1 MSSTLES
8 HGPDLP
14 TGAVLIADLGGTN
27 ARFALVG
34 DHPRDL
40 AGIEVLAAADFPDIE
55 SAIRTY
61 LDRRKIS
68 ELAEVCLAVA
78 GPVHED
84 VVDLPN
90 SHWAFSRS
98 RLEGRLG
105 APLTIINDF
114 TAQALAVDALEST
127 EVNWFGEPRP
137 RPGGVRCIVGPG
149 TGLGVAIQTPAGEV
163 IPSEGGHVGFAPT
176 DSHEIELLQALIPR
190 YRRVSVERLVSG
202 PGLENLYW
210 ANLRLAAGRGD
221 VPVPSRSAPEVVE
234 LARAGDATALQAV
247 EDFFDIL
254 GIFCGDMA
262 LVSWATGG
270 VYISGGVFRRLMPF
284 FDAERFRTRFQ
295 DKGRFTRFCET
306 VAVGWVTADQ
316 PGLLGCA
323 VAALRH
329 LRTPTFTPELAPH
342 EPR

>member
-1 MSSTLES
+1 MTSNLES
-8 HGPDLP
+8 HGPDLRS
-14 TGAVLIADLGGTN
+14 GAVLIADLGGTN

-34 DHPRDL
+34 SGPRDL
-40 AGIEVLAAADFPDIE
+40 SGIEVLAAAEYPGIE

-61 LDRRKIS
+61 LDRRGIA
-68 ELAEVCLAVA
+68 EVAEVCLAVA

-84 VVDLPN
+84 VVELPN

-98 RLEGRLG
+98 RLQDALG

-114 TAQALAVDALEST
+114 TAQALAVDVLEPG
-127 EVNWFGEPRP
+127 EVEWFGEPRP
-137 RPGGVRCIVGPG
+137 REGGIRCVIGPG
-149 TGLGVAIQTPAGEV
+149 TGLGVAIQTPGGEV
-163 IPSEGGHVGFAPT
+163 VPSEGGHMGFAPT
-176 DSHEIELLQALIPR
+176 DSHEIELLRTLIPR

-210 ANLRLAAGRGD
+210 ANLRIARGRPD
-221 VPVPSRSAPEVVE
+221 VPVASPSAPEVVE

-247 EDFFDIL
+247 EDFLDVM
-254 GIFCGDMA
+254 GSFCGDMA
-262 LVSWATGG
+262 LASWATGG
-270 VYISGGVFRRLMPF
+270 VYLSGGVFPRLFPF

-306 VAVGWVTADQ
+306 VAVGWVRAEH
-316 PGLLGCA
+316 PGLMGCA
-323 VAALRH
+323 AAALRH
-329 LRTPTFTPELAPH
+329 LRTPSFVPELAPR

>member
-1 MSSTLES
+1 MPTSLES

-14 TGAVLIADLGGTN
+14 PGAVVIADLGGTN

-34 DHPRDL
+34 DGPRDL
-40 AGIEVLAAADFPDIE
+40 SGVEVLAAADHPDIE
-55 SAIRTY
+55 SALRTY
-61 LDRRKIS
+61 LERQGIS
-68 ELAEVCLAVA
+68 RMAEVCLAVA

-84 VVDLPN
+84 RVELPN

-98 RLEGRLG
+98 RLEDRLG
-105 APLTIINDF
+105 APLTILNDF
-114 TAQALAVDALEST
+114 TAQAFAVDVLRPD
-127 EVNWFGEPRP
+127 EVRWFGEPRP
-137 RPGGVRCIVGPG
+137 RQGGIRCVIGPG
-149 TGLGVAIQTPAGEV
+149 TGLGVAIQTPGGEV
-163 IPSEGGHVGFAPT
+163 VPSEGGHVGFAPT
-176 DSHEIELLQALIPR
+176 DSHEMEILKTLIPR
-190 YRRVSVERLVSG
+190 YRRVSVERVVSG

-210 ANLRLAAGRGD
+210 ANLHIARGD
-221 VPVPSRSAPEVVE
+221 DGGPVPARRAPEVVE
-234 LARAGDATALQAV
+234 LARAGDPTALQAV

-254 GIFCGDMA
+254 GCFAGDMA

-270 VYISGGVFRRLMPF
+270 VFLSGGVFGRLLPF

-306 VAVGWVTADQ
+306 VAVGWVQAEH

-323 VAALRH
+323 AAALRH
-329 LRTPTFTPELAPH
+329 LRTPSFTPELAPH

>member
-1 MSSTLES
+1 MRADLES

-14 TGAVLIADLGGTN
+14 SGAVLIADLGGTN

-34 DHPRDL
+34 EHPREL
-40 AGIEVLAAADFPDIE
+40 AGVEVLAAADHPDIE
-55 SAIRTY
+55 SAIGAY
-61 LDRRKIS
+61 LGRQGIAHI
-68 ELAEVCLAVA
+68 AEVCLAVA

-84 VVDLPN
+84 RVELPN

-98 RLEGRLG
+98 RLQDSLG
-105 APLTIINDF
+105 APLTILNDF
-114 TAQALAVDALEST
+114 TAQALAVDALDDD
-127 EVNWFGEPRP
+127 EVEWFGEPRP
-137 RPGGVRCIVGPG
+137 RPGGIRCIIGPG
-149 TGLGVAIQTPAGEV
+149 TGLGVAIQTPGGEV
-163 IPSEGGHVGFAPT
+163 VPSEGGHVGFAPT
-176 DSHEIELLQALIPR
+176 DSHEIELLRILIPR

-210 ANLRLAAGRGD
+210 ANLRLARGRPD
-221 VPVPSRSAPEVVE
+221 VPGPARSAPEVVE

-247 EDFFDIL
+247 EDFFDVL
-254 GIFCGDMA
+254 GSFAGDMA

-270 VYISGGVFRRLMPF
+270 VYLSGGVFRRLMPF

-295 DKGRFTRFCET
+295 DKGRFTRFSET
-306 VAVGWVTADQ
+306 VALGWVRAEH

-329 LRTPTFTPELAPH
+329 LRTPGFTPELAP
-342 EPR
+342 